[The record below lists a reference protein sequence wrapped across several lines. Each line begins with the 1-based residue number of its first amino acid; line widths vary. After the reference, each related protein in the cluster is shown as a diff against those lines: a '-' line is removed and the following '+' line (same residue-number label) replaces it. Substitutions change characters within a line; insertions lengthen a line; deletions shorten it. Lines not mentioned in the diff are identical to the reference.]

1 MKRCSTCNR
10 TYEDP
15 NLSFCIDDGTPLTPV
30 EADDDTTVVRARD
43 AKRDTGRN
51 TEDTGWDAAP
61 YQPPGTYVPPGTNPK
76 RRRAWPWVLVIAG
89 AFVLGILAL
98 SAAAVILIPRMM
110 RANRYEQPP
119 ITANRE
125 DNSNRATE
133 SNSNSDANSN
143 TSADVDTPPPTDH
156 EQVLSQLRNIEQE
169 WTVANLN
176 ADKKKLERILAD
188 DFVGQ
193 GEQNQP
199 QGKADYI
206 RTIQRDTNVDKW
218 EFSDLKLDLAGDRA
232 KLTGIITYFLRDRS
246 VSFDFADK
254 FVWRDGRW
262 QATGAE
268 IKRRG
273 APETDL

>member
-15 NLSFCIDDGTPLTPV
+15 NLSFCIDDGTPLTSV
-30 EADDDTTVVRARD
+30 ETDDTTVVRPRN
-43 AKRDTGRN
+43 TEPN
-51 TEDTGWDAAP
+51 TEDTGWNAQA
-61 YQPPGTYVPPGTNPK
+61 YQPPGSYVPPGTDQK
-76 RRRAWPWVLVIAG
+76 RRRAWPWVLGIVG

-98 SAAAVILIPRMM
+98 SIAAAIVIPRMR
-110 RANRYEQPP
+110 RASRRYEQPP
-119 ITANRE
+119 ITSTNRE
-125 DNSNRATE
+125 ENSNVAE
-133 SNSNSDANSN
+133 SNANSSEEVN
-143 TSADVDTPPPTDH
+143 TPPPTDH
-156 EQVLSQLRNIEQE
+156 AQVLGQLTNIEQE

-176 ADKKKLERILAD
+176 ADKRKLDRILAD

-193 GEQNQP
+193 GDQNEQQS
-199 QGKADYI
+199 KADYI
-206 RTIQRDTNVDKW
+206 RTIQRNTDVDKW

-246 VSFDFADK
+246 VSFDFTDR

>member
-15 NLSFCIDDGTPLTPV
+15 NLSFCIDDGTPLTSV
-30 EADDDTTVVRARD
+30 EADADTTVVRP
-43 AKRDTGRN
+43 RN
-51 TEDTGWDAAP
+51 TEQSTEQNTGDTAWNAQA
-61 YQPPGTYVPPGTNPK
+61 YQPPGSYVPPGTGPN
-76 RRRAWPWVLVIAG
+76 RRRAWPWVLGIVG

-98 SAAAVILIPRMM
+98 SIAAAILIPRMM
-110 RANRYEQPP
+110 RAQRYEQPP
-119 ITANRE
+119 ISSTNRA
-125 DNSNRATE
+125 DNSNETTE
-133 SNSNSDANSN
+133 SNSNSNN
-143 TSADVDTPPPTDH
+143 REEVNTPPPTDH
-156 EQVLSQLRNIEQE
+156 AQVLSQLTNIEQE

-176 ADKKKLERILAD
+176 ADKRKLDRILAD

-193 GEQNQP
+193 GEQNESQS
-199 QGKADYI
+199 KADYI
-206 RTIQRDTNVDKW
+206 RTIQRSTDVDKW

-246 VSFDFADK
+246 VSYDFTDR

-262 QATGAE
+262 QATGGE
-268 IKRRG
+268 ITRRG

>member
-15 NLSFCIDDGTPLTPV
+15 NLSFCIDDGTPLTTV
-30 EADDDTTVVRARD
+30 ESEDDTTVVRPPY
-43 AKRDTGRN
+43 TERN
-51 TEDTGWDAAP
+51 TEDNDWNAVG
-61 YQPPGTYVPPGTNPK
+61 YQPPGAYVPPGTDPK
-76 RRRAWPWVLVIAG
+76 RRRAWPWVVGIVG
-89 AFVLGILAL
+89 AFILGILAL
-98 SAAAVILIPRMM
+98 SIAAILIPRMT
-110 RANRYEQPP
+110 RAKRYEQPP
-119 ITANRE
+119 ISSTNRE
-125 DNSNRATE
+125 ENSNSATE
-133 SNSNSDANSN
+133 SNSNSNS
-143 TSADVDTPPPTDH
+143 SEEVHTPPPTDH
-156 EQVLSQLRNIEQE
+156 AQVLSQLTNIEQE

-176 ADKKKLERILAD
+176 ADKRKLDRILAD

-193 GEQNQP
+193 GEQNEQ
-199 QGKADYI
+199 QSKADYI

-232 KLTGIITYFLRDRS
+232 KLTGIITYFLRDRT

>member
-15 NLSFCIDDGTPLTPV
+15 NLSFCIDDGTPLTTV
-30 EADDDTTVVRARD
+30 EADDYTTGDTTVVRP
-43 AKRDTGRN
+43 RN
-51 TEDTGWDAAP
+51 TEQNTSDIGWNAQA
-61 YQPPGTYVPPGTNPK
+61 YQPPGAYVPPGTDPK
-76 RRRAWPWVLVIAG
+76 RRRTWPWVLGIVG

-98 SAAAVILIPRMM
+98 SIAAAILIPRMM
-110 RANRYEQPP
+110 RASRRYEQPP
-119 ITANRE
+119 ISSTNRE
-125 DNSNRATE
+125 ENSNVVTE
-133 SNSNSDANSN
+133 SNSNSNSN
-143 TSADVDTPPPTDH
+143 AEVNTPPPTDH
-156 EQVLSQLRNIEQE
+156 AQVLGQLTNIEQE

-176 ADKKKLERILAD
+176 ADKKKLDRILAD
-188 DFVGQ
+188 DFVVQ
-193 GEQNQP
+193 GDQNEP
-199 QGKADYI
+199 LSKTDYI

-218 EFSDLKLDLAGDRA
+218 EFSDLKLDLAGDRS

-246 VSFDFADK
+246 VSYDFTDK